1 MKALKEHRRLLAGIG
16 LAALLLSCALIQWR
30 QLDAMTLLRYLLLL
44 APGYC
49 ASLSDLRERLV
60 PHVLMLLMLAAW
72 VLWMGSFALVRWE
85 EFLRLLLQSLA
96 GGLVL
101 GLAALVV
108 YLLSRKGL
116 GGGDVKFLAAAGL
129 YLTVGPG
136 LTAVILGT
144 VLSAVTALVLM
155 ALRKLSVRDAIPLIP
170 FLYAGILT
178 VAFFA

>member
-16 LAALLLSCALIQWR
+16 LAALLLSFALIKWR

-44 APGYC
+44 AAGYC

-60 PHVLMLLMLAAW
+60 PNVLMLLMLAAW

-116 GGGDVKFLAAAGL
+116 GGGGPLSDSWAGAHGRDTWDGAVCRDGAGSDGAAEAQRQGRD
-129 YLTVGPG
+129 
-136 LTAVILGT
+136 
-144 VLSAVTALVLM
+144 SAHPVFVCGN
-155 ALRKLSVRDAIPLIP
+155 SDGCVFCVRREGD
-170 FLYAGILT
+170 FW
-178 VAFFA
+178 

>member
-1 MKALKEHRRLLAGIG
+1 
-16 LAALLLSCALIQWR
+16 
-30 QLDAMTLLRYLLLL
+30 
-44 APGYC
+44 
-49 ASLSDLRERLV
+49 
-60 PHVLMLLMLAAW
+60 
-72 VLWMGSFALVRWE
+72 MGAFALVRWE